1 MFGFVRS
8 KVCIINPSIVK
19 SSPKLNRCSKV
30 IAKGE
35 FFERFGSILNI
46 RSYGIWYVWPV
57 VEFLLLFLDPGKS
70 LKATKYKSLQTLKR
84 K

>member
-46 RSYGIWYVWPV
+46 RSYGI
-57 VEFLLLFLDPGKS
+57 
-70 LKATKYKSLQTLKR
+70 
-84 K
+84 